1 MIIEAE
7 LLVNL
12 KELKNYEL
20 LKMIADNEKISL
32 IEAVDL
38 VLSHVEVKEENN
50 V

>member
-12 KELKNYEL
+12 KELKNYEI

-32 IEAVDL
+32 FEAVDL
-38 VLSHVEVKEENN
+38 VLSHVEVKED
-50 V
+50 

>member
-1 MIIEAE
+1 MIIQAE

-20 LKMIADNEKISL
+20 LKLIADNEKISL

-38 VLSHVEVKEENN
+38 VLSHVEVKEE
-50 V
+50 

>member
-12 KELKNYEL
+12 KELKNYEI

-38 VLSHVEVKEENN
+38 VLSHVEVKE
-50 V
+50 

>member
-38 VLSHVEVKEENN
+38 VLSHVEVKE
-50 V
+50 